1 MVSSRED
8 QLLLFVTEKNA
19 GFFFENIFRIDFCQ
33 TVKLDHQLLHNS
45 FSFNMPDPAL
55 IPSVAIQNNATEG
68 SRGLIEIR
76 PLYLDFPSSEEEY
89 DF

>member
-33 TVKLDHQLLHNS
+33 TVKLDH
-45 FSFNMPDPAL
+45 
-55 IPSVAIQNNATEG
+55 
-68 SRGLIEIR
+68 
-76 PLYLDFPSSEEEY
+76 
-89 DF
+89 